1 MKKLVLFFLILVSIV
16 FCVKYIP
23 AEGVR
28 ILLHYMFG
36 DGSDLKLDSDYI
48 PQSNLIVSRLKKM
61 KVGETRKISFKQSDD
76 WRLSYAINGFLLTK
90 TEKGFNINQYIQF
103 DRSGKIYTIIN
114 LYFFK
119 FKFYDNWVHVKN
131 CTPFWVRYEYQ
142 KNNL

>member
-1 MKKLVLFFLILVSIV
+1 MVG
-16 FCVKYIP
+16 VKYIP
-23 AEGVR
+23 TEGVR
-28 ILLHYMFG
+28 ILYHYMFG
-36 DGSDLKLDSDYI
+36 DGSDLELNSDYI
-48 PQSNLIVSRLKKM
+48 PQSTVIVSRLKKM
-61 KVGETRKISFKQSDD
+61 KVGETRKISFKQSED

-90 TEKGFNINQYIQF
+90 TANGFNINQYIQF
-103 DRSGKIYTIIN
+103 DRTGKVYTIIN